1 MASKVLH
8 PKKVIPPPKI
18 NEPNSG
24 TNPLVISSKRKSCF
38 PKPIKIKIKNS
49 NVGAYIEQ
57 LENKDIY
64 SYGSGIP
71 IAIKNNI
78 NVKIYVNI

>member
-1 MASKVLH
+1 MTLKEALKL
-8 PKKVIPPPKI
+8 
-18 NEPNSG
+18 NSEDIEK
-24 TNPLVISSKRKSCF
+24 LKDDL
-38 PKPIKIKIKNS
+38 KIKIKNS

-78 NVKIYVNI
+78 NVKNWELDCSSNILKGYLKGVNRIAFE

>member
-1 MASKVLH
+1 MTLKEALKL
-8 PKKVIPPPKI
+8 
-18 NEPNSG
+18 
-24 TNPLVISSKRKSCF
+24 SSEDIEKLKDDL
-38 PKPIKIKIKNS
+38 KIKIKKNS

-64 SYGSGIP
+64 SYGNGIP

-78 NVKIYVNI
+78 NVKIGNLLVQVTF